1 MPRTSSE
8 DGGVPMD
15 PRRVRAVDRGFTS
28 ASEAIEA
35 ETTKMARKLKA
46 DEKGLWLV
54 DQRSGT
60 QVQTWLHG
68 ERYLETKRWNPT
80 LGDRAWL
87 VTIEDLETGRV
98 VSATAPDRRH
108 NVALEWVKEQ
118 IVLEPEG

>member
-1 MPRTSSE
+1 
-8 DGGVPMD
+8 MD

-35 ETTKMARKLKA
+35 ETTKMARKLNA

-60 QVQTWLHG
+60 QLQTWLHG

-87 VTIEDLETGRV
+87 ITIEDLQTCRV
-98 VSATAPDRRH
+98 VSATAPDGRH
-108 NVALEWVKEQ
+108 KVALRWVKEQ
-118 IVLEPEG
+118 IGLEAKG